1 MERPSRPSPSPPV
14 QPTPSHDDIEKGS
27 RRPCHK
33 SKIPPPPPQPKPWK
47 PWLMP
52 LAFVANTSVFIYTM
66 YVNDCPHTSG
76 TSKCILYEYLGRY
89 SFQRFKENPLLGPSY
104 ITLKKLGG
112 LDWTQVVE
120 EKEYWRL
127 FSCMW
132 LHAGLIHLL
141 INMLSLLGLGI
152 RLEHEFGFVRIGPLY
167 MISGFGGSLTSVLSL
182 ARKRIVSV
190 GASGAL
196 FGLLGSMLSE
206 LITNWSNY
214 TNKCS
219 ALSTML
225 LIICLNLAI
234 GFLPRVDNS
243 AHIGGFVSGL
253 LAGFVLLMRP
263 QYGYI
268 SSKHVPEGYQIKH
281 KVAKHQ
287 VHQYVLFG
295 ISLVLLITGFAVGL
309 QRLRRP

>member
-1 MERPSRPSPSPPV
+1 MGQPSRPSPSPLV
-14 QPTPSHDDIEKGS
+14 QPTPSHNDIEKGS
-27 RRPCHK
+27 KRPRHK
-33 SKIPPPPPQPKPWK
+33 SKIPPPPPPKPWK
-47 PWLMP
+47 PWFTP
-52 LAFVANTSVFIYTM
+52 LVFVANTSVFIYTM
-66 YVNDCPHTSG
+66 
-76 TSKCILYEYLGRY
+76 
-89 SFQRFKENPLLGPSY
+89 
-104 ITLKKLGG
+104 LKTLGG

-132 LHAGLIHLL
+132 LHAGLVHLL

-182 ARKRIVSV
+182 ARKSIVSV

-287 VHQYVLFG
+287 VHQ
-295 ISLVLLITGFAVGL
+295 FAVGL
-309 QRLRRP
+309 SKA

>member
-1 MERPSRPSPSPPV
+1 MGQPSRPSPSPPV
-14 QPTPSHDDIEKGS
+14 QLTPSHNDIKKGS
-27 RRPCHK
+27 KRPRHK
-33 SKIPPPPPQPKPWK
+33 SKIPPPPPPKLWK
-47 PWLMP
+47 PWFTP
-52 LAFVANTSVFIYTM
+52 LVFVANTSVFIYTM

-104 ITLKKLGG
+104 ITLKTLGG

-132 LHAGLIHLL
+132 LHAGLVHLL

-182 ARKRIVSV
+182 ARKSIVSV

-309 QRLRRP
+309 SKA